1 MDVTPFSPPYDPDK
15 TISASPRP
23 LVSIKPPAKRPRCPK
38 GTRKN
43 KKTGECDKVIRKMR
57 GGPSYKVTK
66 KLPQKTWPANY
77 VIPNATPQE
86 DRDLGKAI
94 QSLVEKGDIK
104 THGKPDLLE
113 TSIPKIRGELI
124 KQKSFSPSVNKRLV
138 TIHKDI
144 RARDIFGCGA
154 AAHYDAAEHI
164 LKAKT
169 DIIHRYPNAFK
180 IKVGVKKNGKLDCIR
195 ADNPKA
201 TKILLENLKASGNF
215 NCALVT
221 APMQVK
227 SNCWFNTMFMTFF
240 VSDKGRKFFRFFRQL
255 MIEGKQENGNKIRPD
270 KLRQSFL
277 LLNAC
282 IEASYNQTGTQE
294 VMDLAYK
301 LDTNNIIVKIH
312 NSMPKGK
319 RVSAI
324 KDVDKSGNPLSF
336 YRGIVNY
343 LGNNSLKLESI
354 EMTKDLSYLLERRH
368 GSFQWTTALGIPG
381 NDLPD
386 WGNEPPDIIAVTIHD
401 GEENNPGGDS
411 RLIDNRPLEFEFIAD
426 ELKTG
431 QYKPVHK
438 YVLDSVVIRDTT
450 AAHFCSLLTCN
461 GEEKGFDGASLSR
474 VSPFKWKQYINANKQ
489 WTFKGSN
496 WNNKEGD
503 PIWWNFRDG
512 YQILFYYKI

>member
-1 MDVTPFSPPYDPDK
+1 MKKPKKKSVKKRTKRTPKKRANTPPLFSQPRNDDIDVTPFSPPYDPDK
-15 TISASPRP
+15 TQSASPRP
-23 LVSIKPPAKRPRCPK
+23 LVSNKPSAKKKRCPT

-43 KKTGECDKVIRKMR
+43 KKTGECDKVIRKIGR
-57 GGPSYKVTK
+57 PGYKVTK
-66 KLPQKTWPANY
+66 KLPQKTLPANY
-77 VIPNATPQE
+77 IIPNATPQE

-104 THGKPDLLE
+104 TQGKPDLLE

-154 AAHYDAAEHI
+154 ENL
-164 LKAKT
+164 LKANE
-169 DIIHRYPNAFK
+169 DELRRRPANYFK
-180 IKVGVKKNGKLDCIR
+180 IKVGVKKNGKPECRR
-195 ADNPKA
+195 ADNPSA

-282 IEASYNQTGTQE
+282 IEASYNQTGSQE

-301 LDTNNIIVKIH
+301 LDTNNVIVKIH
-312 NSMPKGK
+312 NW
-319 RVSAI
+319 
-324 KDVDKSGNPLSF
+324 KSLVF
-336 YRGIVNY
+336 
-343 LGNNSLKLESI
+343 
-354 EMTKDLSYLLERRH
+354 
-368 GSFQWTTALGIPG
+368 
-381 NDLPD
+381 
-386 WGNEPPDIIAVTIHD
+386 
-401 GEENNPGGDS
+401 
-411 RLIDNRPLEFEFIAD
+411 
-426 ELKTG
+426 
-431 QYKPVHK
+431 
-438 YVLDSVVIRDTT
+438 
-450 AAHFCSLLTCN
+450 
-461 GEEKGFDGASLSR
+461 LSR
-474 VSPFKWKQYINANKQ
+474 HH
-489 WTFKGSN
+489 
-496 WNNKEGD
+496 
-503 PIWWNFRDG
+503 
-512 YQILFYYKI
+512 